1 MTVVHSELKTD
12 HLIKRHDYFVK
23 VKASLMASMVG
34 FGKSGYLGSILGI
47 FNIIRFC
54 MKHPEP
60 TKENC
65 TNPDS
70 WVLLDIWDEFFELE
84 NNPGRNP
91 LFRAMRRLSV
101 AILESIDYYS
111 ERMTWFLMKLST
123 AYIDGKWK
131 PNLPCC
137 PFSCWKDPATIEA
150 GDKAIEDFLMGQAE
164 TLYKE
169 EA

>member
-12 HLIKRHDYFVK
+12 ILIKRHDHFIK
-23 VKASLMASMVG
+23 VKASILDSMVG

-47 FNIIRFC
+47 INIIRFC

-84 NNPGRNP
+84 DNLWRNP

-111 ERMTWFLMKLST
+111 QRMTWFLMKLAK
-123 AYIDGKWK
+123 AYADGRWQ

-137 PFSCWKDPATIEA
+137 PYSHWKDPATIAAKDE
-150 GDKAIEDFLMGQAE
+150 AIEDFLMGQVK

-169 EA
+169 ET